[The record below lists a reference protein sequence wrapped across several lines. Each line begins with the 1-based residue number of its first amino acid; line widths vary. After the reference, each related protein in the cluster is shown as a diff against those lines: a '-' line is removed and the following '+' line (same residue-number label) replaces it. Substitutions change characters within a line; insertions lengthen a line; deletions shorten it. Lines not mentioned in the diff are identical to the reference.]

1 LQGEVKAESAF
12 QIQSHKTASLKKF
25 FTISRSVSLSL
36 TVWKSCRMAE
46 NHMEWLREHM
56 RNHIDGEGAIEPA
69 ETVLSFRRAPAGGPR
84 NQDTEAVALVYQAA
98 DVVKGAQERAAQIE
112 ARAEELVKRA
122 IEKLQIAEE
131 RIRSAELD
139 QRAAESGLNE
149 AGVRLQGAEKAL
161 QRAQARIAAVEAQL
175 SAAELRARAAEARAA
190 EAEKALKRIEH
201 AIRTQILETPRAAAR
216 KTAAA

>member
-1 LQGEVKAESAF
+1 MLGGDRSGRAQLLYCAVSRA
-12 QIQSHKTASLKKF
+12 KTRVPAALPSGAIKRLRPAICPAGLKNF

-98 DVVKGAQERAAQIE
+98 DVVKG
-112 ARAEELVKRA
+112 
-122 IEKLQIAEE
+122 
-131 RIRSAELD
+131 
-139 QRAAESGLNE
+139 
-149 AGVRLQGAEKAL
+149 
-161 QRAQARIAAVEAQL
+161 
-175 SAAELRARAAEARAA
+175 
-190 EAEKALKRIEH
+190 
-201 AIRTQILETPRAAAR
+201 
-216 KTAAA
+216 